1 MSIIDHNVKIVVQ
14 GTKKSEILD
23 YSEEFEIDFIKGEPL
38 RDDLNNLDDLINNV
52 ISTSQLRGDIV
63 KSIIVDGVDLVADEI
78 IKTLQANHYLLAD
91 SLTEISALPF
101 LINGDLSDIEILV
114 NDICLAN
121 NLNLKK

>member
-38 RDDLNNLDDLINNV
+38 RDDLNSLDDLINNV

-78 IKTLQANHYLLAD
+78 IKALQENHYLLAD
-91 SLTEISALPF
+91 SITEISALPF
-101 LINGDLSDIEILV
+101 LINGDMNDIEILV